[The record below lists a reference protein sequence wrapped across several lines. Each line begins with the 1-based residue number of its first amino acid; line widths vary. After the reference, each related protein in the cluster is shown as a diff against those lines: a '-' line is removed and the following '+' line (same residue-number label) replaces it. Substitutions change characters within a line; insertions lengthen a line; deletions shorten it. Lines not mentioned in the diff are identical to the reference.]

1 MAKIEIPIA
10 DKATLDATFNTVMII
25 DKKIGNIPD
34 VGGGALI
41 TIALSG

>member
-10 DKATLDATFNTVMII
+10 DKATLDATLETVAVI
-25 DKKIGNIPD
+25 DSKIGNIPD